1 MATAMAGAATTAI
14 RGTWVLATEQG
25 EPQLVRDRWV
35 VVEGA
40 TIAAV
45 TKDKPAGADRL
56 IDRPD
61 SLVLPGFINLHNHGI
76 SALLFR
82 GIIEDRTTAS
92 WASSIVYG
100 LIMPLQGLAVD
111 ALAPTEL
118 RAVTELGLLGLI
130 KSGTTTLMDNF
141 RLGQAVTFEVAEE
154 MGLRLYGMP
163 YVFSTSELGVDQDG
177 TPNYVSKQ
185 GEGSD
190 LDRCIALFHTH
201 DGAADGRIRVGFGP
215 HGVDTCDPELLRAI
229 RKAADELGCPVT
241 IHLSQSEPEHAIME
255 ARYGKTPA
263 EYLQHVGLLGPDL
276 LTAHCVYASDADL
289 DLLRRSDTTIVNCPM
304 SFARGGVNASFDRFT
319 SRGIRTVLG
328 TDGYA
333 MDFIAEMR
341 AAAIVSKQREHRS
354 EVATAWDLTRAATL
368 GGAAALGRRDLGR
381 IEPGARADLVVIDMA
396 KPHIQPVS
404 DPIKTLVWHASGG
417 DVHAVVIDGQVVVEG
432 GQFLNG
438 DEGRIVQEGAA
449 AIRKIWRLGT
459 EAGFIEPG
467 EVI

>member
-1 MATAMAGAATTAI
+1 MAGEATTAI

-45 TKDKPAGADRL
+45 TKDKPAGADRV
-56 IDRPD
+56 IDRPEA
-61 SLVLPGFINLHNHGI
+61 LILPGFINLHNHGI

-82 GIIEDRTTAS
+82 GIIEDRSTAS
-92 WASSIVYG
+92 WASNIVYG

-111 ALAPTEL
+111 ELASAEL

-154 MGLRLYGMP
+154 MGVRLYGMP
-163 YVFSTSELGVDQDG
+163 YLFSTSELGVDEDG
-177 TPNYVSKQ
+177 TPNYAAKQ
-185 GEGSD
+185 GRESD
-190 LDRCIALFHTH
+190 LEQCIALFHTH

-215 HGVDTCDPELLRAI
+215 HGVDTCDPDLLRAI
-229 RKAADELGCPVT
+229 RKTADKLGCPVT
-241 IHLSQSEPEHAIME
+241 IHLSQSEPERAIME
-255 ARYGKTPA
+255 ARYGQTPA
-263 EYLQHVGLLGPDL
+263 EYLRHVGLLGRDL

-289 DLLRRSDTTIVNCPM
+289 DLLRQSDTTIVNCPM
-304 SFARGGVNASFDRFT
+304 SFARGGVNASFDRFAGH
-319 SRGIRTVLG
+319 GIRTVLG
-328 TDGYA
+328 TDGFA
-333 MDFIAEMR
+333 MDFIGEMR

-368 GGAAALGRRDLGR
+368 GGAAALGRQDLGR

-417 DVHAVVIDGQVVVEG
+417 DVCAVVVDGNVVVED
-432 GQFLNG
+432 GQFQNG
-438 DEGRIVQEGAA
+438 DETRIVQEGAA

-459 EAGFIEPG
+459 EAGLVKPG